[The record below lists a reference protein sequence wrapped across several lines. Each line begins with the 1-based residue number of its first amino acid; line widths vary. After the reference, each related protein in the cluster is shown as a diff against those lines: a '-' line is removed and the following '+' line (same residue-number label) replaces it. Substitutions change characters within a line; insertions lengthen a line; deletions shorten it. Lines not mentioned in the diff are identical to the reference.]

1 MQDRPIKFSVH
12 CNYKSTFCIL
22 RQDVSKKD
30 TMNEYFYLK
39 PSLHKRQKRR
49 DKRLD
54 EEVIECYRHG
64 DRIKRSKGY
73 NKMTTR
79 NQFEHA
85 KKHESIKFMHGR
97 TRYFN
102 DNLRPLIRLLE
113 SKRGKYWNKIYSE
126 ICSKLDRTTVSG
138 EHVFNH
144 LFDFVQ
150 TKVTIENEKVVG
162 ADSSG
167 RTIQILSTSGWPAF
181 YVHPKSGVLHKAKK
195 GDWEEKYNID

>member
-1 MQDRPIKFSVH
+1 MDESI
-12 CNYKSTFCIL
+12 
-22 RQDVSKKD
+22 
-30 TMNEYFYLK
+30 YLK
-39 PSLHKRQKRR
+39 PSLQKRQKRR

-73 NKMTTR
+73 KKMIAR

-85 KKHESIKFMHGR
+85 KKHESIKFMHGG

-102 DNLRPLIRLLE
+102 DNLQPLIRLLE
-113 SKRGKYWNKIYSE
+113 SKKGKYWNKVYAE

-150 TKVTIENEKVVG
+150 TKVTITNKKIIGV
-162 ADSSG
+162 DSSG
-167 RTIQILSTSGWPAF
+167 RPAQVYSTSFWPMF
-181 YVHPKSGVLHKAKK
+181 YVHPQSGVLYKAKN
-195 GDWEEKYNID
+195 GDWSQKYNTD